1 MLRALVNFSVRQP
14 WLILGLAILFS
25 AVSTFTLVH
34 AKLDVFPEFVPA
46 QATLQAE
53 APGLSAEQVDRLV
66 TRPIEDAARGANGVV
81 SVRSQSIPGLSVV
94 NVQFAEGSNVYI
106 ARQALTETLGDV
118 AARLPPNVQAP
129 KMSPLTSSTMDL
141 LKLGFTSTSMSPMAL
156 RDYVSF
162 SVRPRLLAVP
172 GIARAT
178 LFGGEERRISV
189 ELQPKILSD
198 LGVNSETVATAVRAA
213 LAAHAGGFIE
223 AGGTRFEIEPNAVPV
238 TAETLAELPLSLST
252 GSRIKI
258 GDVARVFDSPSP
270 AFGDAIIMGK
280 PGVLMP
286 LASQYGANTLATTH
300 RVEAVLAQMAPELEA
315 KGIVLHAT
323 LHRPANFIET
333 ALEGVATDLL
343 IGSLLIVLVLYAF
356 IRSVKIALI
365 AFVTIPL
372 SLAAALLVFHL
383 TNQSINTMVL
393 GGLVVA
399 LGVVIDDAVVGIEN
413 VERRLA
419 QRDRQSSVTLTE
431 TIAEAT
437 AEVRAPVVYATFL
450 LALTILPVIA
460 LGGIQGA
467 FFSPLGLSFLLAI
480 MASLLVA
487 VTLTPALLVISGDH
501 GSTQKPVWLERLAT
515 LQNRYIVQMFNKPK
529 SIVGLNLAVGTLA
542 LIGAGF
548 FGGTLLPSFREGHY
562 VLALSGPAG
571 ASLNW
576 SREAGAKLSTAF
588 AQIPQIDSYEQQIGR
603 AEAGEDT
610 FPTWESEFHVELKRG
625 LSASQQIQAEEAI
638 QEALASIP
646 GAESEVNTFLGDRIG
661 ESLSGETATVAINL
675 SGENLDILDET
686 AGKVAEILEGVDG
699 AEDVQVQISEP
710 AEALQIAFRLE
721 DMTAQGVSANAA
733 FDAIEMAGRGIILG
747 QATVGSRVANV
758 VLTVPTSPDDP
769 TSIGTTPVVTNTGAS
784 IPLSAIATLTLA
796 PSRTAISRED
806 GMRRQIV
813 TANPKGDITGFVRR
827 AKAAISQKLVVP
839 DGVVIS
845 WGGTAD
851 GQKAATLQLAF
862 NVGVASLAILG
873 LLYLAFGGWR
883 PLVLILSG
891 IPFALAGGVL
901 AVALTG
907 GILSL
912 GALVGFVTLFGVAA
926 RNAILLISH
935 TQHLIEIEGKSW
947 TRETVMQA
955 ASERMTPIVMTAL
968 ITALGLLPLVL
979 QAGQTGREIQG
990 PMAVV
995 ILGGL
1000 ITSTLM
1006 SLVLLPPLIWHYL
1019 RPAGFRSFTSPRWMS

>member
-1 MLRALVNFSVRQP
+1 LVLLKALVKFSVSQP
-14 WLILGLAILFS
+14 WLIVCLAVLFALTS
-25 AVSTFTLVH
+25 AFTLAG

-81 SVRSQSIPGLSVV
+81 SVRSQSIPGLSAV
-94 NVQFAEGSNVYI
+94 NVEFSEGSNVYI

-118 AARLPPNVQAP
+118 AARLPPSVQAP

-141 LKLGFTSTSMSPMAL
+141 LKLGFTSTKLSPMAL
-156 RDYVSF
+156 RDYVAF

-172 GIARAT
+172 GVARAT
-178 LFGGEERRISV
+178 LFGGEERRIIV
-189 ELQPKILSD
+189 QLQPQILAE
-198 LGVNSETVATAVRAA
+198 LGVNSDAVATSVRAA
-213 LAAHAGGFIE
+213 LAAHAGGFVE
-223 AGGTRFEIEPNAVPV
+223 AGGRRFEIEPIVPPV
-238 TAETLAELPLSLST
+238 DAQSLAALQLSLPT
-252 GSRIKI
+252 GARITI
-258 GDVARVFDSPSP
+258 GEVARVYDGPSP
-270 AFGDAIIMGK
+270 AFGDTIIMGK

-315 KGIVLHAT
+315 KGVVLHGR

-333 ALEGVATDLL
+333 ALEGIATDLL
-343 IGSLLIVLVLYAF
+343 IGSLLIVLVLYGF
-356 IRSVKIALI
+356 MRSTKIALI

-372 SLAAALLVFHL
+372 SLAAALLVFQL
-383 TNQSINTMVL
+383 AGQSINTMVL

-419 QRDRQSSVTLTE
+419 QASEADVSIAQ

-450 LALTILPVIA
+450 LALTILPIIA

-467 FFSPLGLSFLLAI
+467 FFSPLGLSFLVAI
-480 MASLLVA
+480 LASLLVA
-487 VTLTPALLVISGDH
+487 VTLTPALLVISGH
-501 GSTQKPVWLERLAT
+501 NSAPHTPVWLTKLKSAHA
-515 LQNRYIVQMFNKPK
+515 RYIATIFEKPRW
-529 SIVGLNLAVGTLA
+529 IVGVNLGVGLPA
-542 LIGAGF
+542 LIAASL

-562 VLALSGPAG
+562 VLAISGPAG
-571 ASLNW
+571 ASLDW
-576 SREAGAKLSTAF
+576 SRQAGAKLAIAF
-588 AQIPQIDSYEQQIGR
+588 SAIPQVESFEQQIGR
-603 AEAGEDT
+603 AKAGEDT
-610 FPTWESEFHVELKRG
+610 FPTWESEFHMELKHG
-625 LSASQQIQAEEAI
+625 LSAHEQGQAEEAI
-638 QEALASIP
+638 QEALSSIQ

-661 ESLSGETATVAINL
+661 ESLSGETAAVAINL
-675 SGENLDILDET
+675 SGENLDVLDET
-686 AGKVAEILEGVDG
+686 AGKIAEVLGGVKG

-710 AEALQIAFRLE
+710 APALQVQFSAA
-721 DMTAQGVSANAA
+721 DMTAQDVSANAA
-733 FDAIEMAGRGIILG
+733 FDAIALGGRGLILG
-747 QATVGSRVANV
+747 QATEGSRVADV
-758 VLTVPTSPDDP
+758 VMTIPATSDDP
-769 TSIGTTPVVTNTGAS
+769 TAIGNTQVVTNHGAS
-784 IPLSAIATLTLA
+784 IPLSTIATISLV

-806 GMRRQIV
+806 GVRRQIV

-827 AKAAISQKLVVP
+827 AKAAIAQQVELP
-839 DGVVIS
+839 DGVVLS
-845 WGGTAD
+845 YGGTAD
-851 GQKAATLQLAF
+851 GQAAATAQLAL
-862 NVGVASLAILG
+862 NVAIASIAIIG
-873 LLYLAFGGWR
+873 LLYLAFGGLR
-883 PLVLILSG
+883 PLALILSG
-891 IPFALAGGVL
+891 VPFALAGGVVG
-901 AVALTG
+901 VALTG

-935 TQHLIEIEGKSW
+935 AQHLVDVERQPW

-955 ASERMTPIVMTAL
+955 ARERLTPILMTAL
-968 ITALGLLPLVL
+968 VTVLGLLPLVL

-990 PMAVV
+990 PMAIV

-1006 SLVLLPPLIWHYL
+1006 SLFLLPVLIWHYL
-1019 RPAGFRSFTSPRWMS
+1019 RPAMNEQTGAYAL

>member
-1 MLRALVNFSVRQP
+1 LLKALVKFSVSQP
-14 WLILGLAILFS
+14 WLIVGLAVLFS
-25 AVSTFTLVH
+25 LTSAFTLAG

-118 AARLPPNVQAP
+118 AARLPPSVQAP

-141 LKLGFTSTSMSPMAL
+141 LKLGFTSTTMSPMAL

-172 GIARAT
+172 GVARAT
-178 LFGGEERRISV
+178 LFGGEERRIIV
-189 ELQPKILSD
+189 QLQPQILSE
-198 LGVNSETVATAVRAA
+198 LGVNSDAVATSVRAA
-213 LAAHAGGFIE
+213 LAAHAGGFVE
-223 AGGTRFEIEPNAVPV
+223 AGGRRFEIEPIAPPV
-238 TAETLAELPLSLST
+238 DAQSLAALPLSLPT
-252 GSRIKI
+252 GARTTI
-258 GDVARVFDSPSP
+258 GEVARVYDGPSP
-270 AFGDAIIMGK
+270 AFGDTLIMGK

-300 RVEAVLAQMAPELEA
+300 RVEAVLAQMPPELEA
-315 KGIVLHAT
+315 KGVVLHAK

-343 IGSLLIVLVLYAF
+343 IGSLLIVLVLYGF
-356 IRSVKIALI
+356 MRSAKIALI

-383 TNQSINTMVL
+383 AGQSINTMVL

-419 QRDRQSSVTLTE
+419 QAPETSASIPQ
-431 TIAEAT
+431 TIADAT

-450 LALTILPVIA
+450 LALTILPIIA

-467 FFSPLGLSFLLAI
+467 FFSPLGQSFLLAI
-480 MASLLVA
+480 FASLLVA
-487 VTLTPALLVISGDH
+487 VTLTPALLVISGH
-501 GSTQKPVWLERLAT
+501 SSAPHSPVWLTT
-515 LQNRYIVQMFNKPK
+515 LKSAHAHYIQGIFDKPRW
-529 SIVGLNLAVGTLA
+529 IVGVNLGVGLLA
-542 LIGAGF
+542 LIGASL

-562 VLALSGPAG
+562 VLSLSGSAG
-571 ASLNW
+571 ASLDW
-576 SREAGAKLSTAF
+576 SREAGAKLASAF
-588 AQIPQIDSYEQQIGR
+588 SQIPQIENFEQQIGR

-610 FPTWESEFHVELKRG
+610 FPTWESEFHVDLKHG
-625 LSASQQIQAEEAI
+625 LSARQQRQAEDAI
-638 QEALASIP
+638 QEALSSIQ

-661 ESLSGETATVAINL
+661 ESLSGETAAVAINL

-686 AGKVAEILEGVDG
+686 AGKIAEVLEGVAG

-710 AEALQIAFRLE
+710 APALQVQFRAS
-721 DMTAQGVSANAA
+721 DMTAQDVSANAA
-733 FDAIEMAGRGIILG
+733 FDAIAMGGRGLVLG
-747 QATVGSRVANV
+747 QATEGARVADV
-758 VLTVPTSPDDP
+758 VMTIPATSDDP
-769 TSIGTTPVVTNTGAS
+769 TALGNTQVVTNQGAS
-784 IPLSAIATLTLA
+784 IPLSAIATISLA

-806 GMRRQIV
+806 GTRRQIV

-827 AKAAISQKLVVP
+827 AKAAIAREIVLPDSVVL
-839 DGVVIS
+839 S

-851 GQKAATLQLAF
+851 GQAAATLQLAL
-862 NVGVASLAILG
+862 NVAIASIAIVG

-891 IPFALAGGVL
+891 VPFALAGGVVG
-901 AVALTG
+901 VALTG

-935 TQHLIEIEGKSW
+935 TQHLVDVEHLPW

-955 ASERMTPIVMTAL
+955 ARERLTPILMTAL
-968 ITALGLLPLVL
+968 VTALGLLPLVL

-990 PMAVV
+990 PMAIV
-995 ILGGL
+995 IFGGL
-1000 ITSTLM
+1000 ITSTFM
-1006 SLVLLPPLIWHYL
+1006 SLLLLPVLIWHHL
-1019 RPAGFRSFTSPRWMS
+1019 RPAIHEQSAAIAL